1 MSAAYGPHGSEY
13 HAPTAYPPTLANHI
27 AHQRIARQALPRRGS
42 ESSYLATHDA
52 LHSAVPH
59 PYALALSA
67 ALASESKQLILPD
80 GLGPVRNKPARAR
93 VNLPGPKGQEIPKA
107 IRKNTSSTDLTSGG
121 RSASEE
127 GDSVNLAELKLHP
140 CDFEGCCRV
149 FKRLE
154 HKRRHQRSHT
164 QEKPYQCPVEG
175 CKRFFSRSDNL
186 TQHRRTH
193 ERNGRTQRITLANLQ
208 HCGAYGMT
216 SGSVPFEQ
224 MNRIHAA

>member
-1 MSAAYGPHGSEY
+1 MSYFTLLMYSLGSQGDTGVYYPKMASSARGMISHPMEDYFAAHHYTAPHYMTQHLNLASIDPTMAMSAAYGPHGSEY

-154 HKRRHQRSHT
+154 HKRRHQR
-164 QEKPYQCPVEG
+164 
-175 CKRFFSRSDNL
+175 
-186 TQHRRTH
+186 
-193 ERNGRTQRITLANLQ
+193 
-208 HCGAYGMT
+208 
-216 SGSVPFEQ
+216 
-224 MNRIHAA
+224 